1 MKFEYNGQTQE
12 IVTDTNGLAQIDG
25 VKAGTKIKITEV
37 TASKGFVNKGESKE
51 ITIEANK
58 TIEVIFGNK
67 AQQGLLKLK
76 KTGQKATTVTTT
88 DSDYGKLHDIIF
100 DYVPHF
106 LLKIYLC
113 SRILMVN

>member
-1 MKFEYNGQTQE
+1 M
-12 IVTDTNGLAQIDG
+12 
-25 VKAGTKIKITEV
+25 
-37 TASKGFVNKGESKE
+37 NKGESKE

-67 AQQGLLKLK
+67 SPTRVIKIK